1 MYLITLEEILKE
13 REELLEKQKKLQ
25 ELVKKIDS
33 ESVIPFDLNKF
44 YKFSQEQVLEATS
57 QEYRAFL
64 REAHY
69 GNLYNGQY
77 LYLGDG
83 DLFIEKELITV
94 TSKLVQFCE
103 ILGISISK
111 DTGKF
116 VGVNHRDSVKLL
128 SSLGFLPLITQQ
140 LMYTLFIPFLD
151 ANQDSERTLIE
162 MKDEIGELLA
172 DLYNGDD
179 QIIAE
184 GRRKVNLPGNT
195 YFLKDNLDN
204 FGIPK
209 DIKKPIGRHF
219 FSNYLRGRYDAVAFR
234 MNNFEL
240 GLHIYL
246 DASFGSP
253 RLGIRRVKII
263 PH

>member
-33 ESVIPFDLNKF
+33 ESVVPFDLNKF

-83 DLFIEKELITV
+83 NLFIEKELMMV

-103 ILGISISK
+103 LLDISILKSR
-111 DTGKF
+111 TRL
-116 VGVNHRDSVKLL
+116 VGINHRDSAKLL

-162 MKDEIGELLA
+162 MNDGIGELLA

-184 GRRKVNLPGNT
+184 ARRKVNLPGNT
-195 YFLKDNLDN
+195 YFLRDDLDS

-209 DIKKPIGRHF
+209 DVKKPGGRHF